1 MLCLFVGAGEDKMSE
16 GWLAQGDSAGG
27 AGQGAVSRGSVLPL
41 PEGDLLSPAHAVE
54 V

>member
-1 MLCLFVGAGEDKMSE
+1 MSE
-16 GWLAQGDSAGG
+16 GGMAPGDAAGG

-41 PEGDLLSPAHAVE
+41 PEGDLLSPTHAVE